1 VIRPLVALVA
11 TVLVATALGHAFV
24 AATVA
29 DQGWIEGRPGRRRRA
44 FELARRIAG
53 RSSGR

>member
-29 DQGWIEGRPGRRRRA
+29 DHKQRCDRARP
-44 FELARRIAG
+44 LKCP
-53 RSSGR
+53 